1 MIRIRNLD
9 FSYDRQPVIHCPVM
23 DFETGLVHGIIG
35 LNGAGKSTFFNLL
48 SRFLKQASGTI
59 QLNEADIKR
68 KDSSYLETHNYFYSG
83 ITGYEYLQ
91 IFPRTNAAFRL
102 EQLNELFRLPLKEL
116 TESYSTGMK
125 KKLALLAVLQQDRPV
140 YILDEPFNGLD
151 LEAGK
156 VVELMIAHLKAKG
169 RTVFVSAHILAPL
182 LQGCDQ
188 IHLLLQGIFAATYTR
203 EQFAGIEHAL
213 FGDFNKKAANLVDT
227 GF

>member
-1 MIRIRNLD
+1 MIRIRDLE
-9 FSYDRQPVIHCPVM
+9 FSYDRQPVIHCPEK

-48 SRFLKQASGTI
+48 TRFLKPVKGTI
-59 QLNEADIKR
+59 QLGEADLKK

-91 IFPRTNAAFRL
+91 IFPRTNLAFRL
-102 EQLNELFRLPLKEL
+102 EQLNELFQLPLKEL

-156 VVELMIAHLKAKG
+156 VVELMMAHLKAKG
-169 RTVFVSAHILAPL
+169 KTVFVSAHILAPL

-188 IHLLLQGIFAATYTR
+188 IHLLQQGAFAAAYGR
-203 EQFAGIEHAL
+203 DQFAGIEQAL
-213 FGDFNKKAANLVDT
+213 FGDFNEKAGNLVDT